1 MFYILRRKK
10 LGKGS
15 CTKIAQQS
23 SNNIKI
29 IRNDFIELIPP
40 EATVL
45 RWGCV
50 SPLTNKIKETLNK
63 SLQISFVNNKM
74 EFRKEIQ
81 LEFHNIVPKTWF
93 NCFDPNITFPCII
106 RKKYHA
112 QGKELYLCNSNEE
125 LNSIILTKFNNSFY
139 YISEYIPKIAEYRIC
154 FIQGLVAW
162 VARKIPKTPESIAW
176 NVNQGG
182 KFENIHWKNWPIE
195 VIEKAYIPYKL
206 SGLYLSGIDMMVDK
220 DGRSYCLEA
229 NSAPSHTSPYRIKC
243 TTKCI
248 DWGINN
254 HFETLQPNTQY
265 KKYLKW
271 IHPALIENQQN
282 EPTNP

>member
-15 CTKIAQQS
+15 CTKIQQQS
-23 SNNIKI
+23 TNTINIT
-29 IRNDFIELIPP
+29 RNDNIENIPQ
-40 EATVL
+40 ETTIL
-45 RWGCV
+45 RWGCT
-50 SPLTNKIKETLNK
+50 STLPNKITKILNH
-63 SLQISFVNNKM
+63 SSQISLVNNKK
-74 EFRKEIQ
+74 EFRKFLQEKS
-81 LEFHNIVPKTWF
+81 LDIVPKTWF
-93 NCFDPNITFPCII
+93 DILNTEITFPCII
-106 RKKYHA
+106 RKKHHA
-112 QGKELYLCNSNEE
+112 QGKELYFCKTQQDL
-125 LNSIILTKFNNSFY
+125 Y
-139 YISEYIPKIAEYRIC
+139 YAYHNKIKQSEYYLSEYIPKIAEYRIC

-195 VIEKAYIPYKL
+195 VIEKAYIPYSL

-220 DGRSYCLEA
+220 EGRSYCLEA